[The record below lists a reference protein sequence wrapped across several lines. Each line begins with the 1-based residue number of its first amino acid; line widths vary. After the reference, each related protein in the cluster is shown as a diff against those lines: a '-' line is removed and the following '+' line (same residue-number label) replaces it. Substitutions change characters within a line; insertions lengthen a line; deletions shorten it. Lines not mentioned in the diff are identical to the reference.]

1 MPDTFNVDHVP
12 FSLLTDSEK
21 ALLLENIER
30 REYQPLDILIAAGEP
45 SQGVFVLLKGRV
57 AESECSA
64 QPSEQL
70 VQQQTAFMHYEAGEY
85 FGSWSVF
92 NGQAIH
98 NFIAVETTL
107 CHLIPTQTLLD
118 LIDSNLLFADYFQ

>member
-1 MPDTFNVDHVP
+1 MTDTFDVEQLP
-12 FSLLTDSEK
+12 FSLLNDSERI
-21 ALLLENIER
+21 LLLENIER

-57 AESECSA
+57 AESECST
-64 QPSEQL
+64 QSSEQL

-92 NGQAIH
+92 NGHAIH

-107 CHLIPTQTLLD
+107 CHLIPTQILLE
-118 LIDSNLLFADYFQ
+118 

>member
-92 NGQAIH
+92 NGPNA
-98 NFIAVETTL
+98 A
-107 CHLIPTQTLLD
+107 PTV
-118 LIDSNLLFADYFQ
+118 YFTELAMLVLEDQ